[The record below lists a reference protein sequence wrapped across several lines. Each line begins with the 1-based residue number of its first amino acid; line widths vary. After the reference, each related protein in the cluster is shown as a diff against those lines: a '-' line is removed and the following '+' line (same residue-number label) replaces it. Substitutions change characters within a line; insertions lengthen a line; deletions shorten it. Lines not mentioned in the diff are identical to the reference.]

1 MSFISNKD
9 NYKVWVFAPYL
20 DTDDSKLKNYYDY
33 TQSISEF
40 EKVFSDLSCEW
51 EWANITL
58 QNLSSQVSRVK
69 HSGPKQNIVFNL
81 CDGDEINGAPG
92 LSVIH
97 ALKANQIPFT
107 GAEAYFYEITTS
119 KITMKEAFD
128 RLGVSTA
135 KWQKL
140 NGHFDSKLFE
150 KIGSPAILK
159 PAVSAGSMG
168 ITSMNVVSN
177 ETEYTQSIN
186 KIKIGYNGWKVDEAG
201 LLAEQFILGREF
213 TVLMVGSYNRPE
225 AIKIY
230 TPIELVF
237 HSALPE
243 TEKFLSFDRLWATYE
258 EESEMPNGEDPYD
271 YVPVTDETLLNRIQK
286 LSLDAFHS
294 VKGTGYGRLDL
305 RMDTKTNTLFVLE
318 VNAQCGLSDDENT
331 TSIGGILKYSKKTFT
346 DLVSEILDDALLRT
360 NPTPL

>member
-1 MSFISNKD
+1 MSFTQNKD
-9 NYKVWVFAPYL
+9 KYKVWVFAPYL
-20 DTDDSKLKNYYDY
+20 ETDDPKLKNYYDY

-40 EKVFSDLSCEW
+40 TNVFTELDCEW
-51 EWANITL
+51 EWVNITL
-58 QNLSSQVSRVK
+58 QNLSSQVERVK
-69 HSGPKQNIVFNL
+69 HSGPKRNIVFNL

-97 ALKANQIPFT
+97 ALKAKNIPFT
-107 GAEAYFYEITTS
+107 GAEPYFYEITTS

-128 RLGVSTA
+128 KHQVSTA

-140 NGHFDSKLFE
+140 NGHFDTNLFE
-150 KIGSPAILK
+150 KIGTPAILK

-168 ITSMNVVSN
+168 ISSVNVVSN
-177 ETEYTQSIN
+177 EAEYTKSIN
-186 KIKIGYNGWKVDEAG
+186 KIKAGYSGWKVDESG

-237 HSALPE
+237 HSDLPE
-243 TEKFLSFDRLWATYE
+243 KEKFLSFDRLWATYE
-258 EESEMPNGEDPYD
+258 EEPELPNGEDPYD
-271 YVPVTDETLLNRIQK
+271 YSLVTEPNLLRRLQK
-286 LSLDAFHS
+286 LCLDAFLS

-318 VNAQCGLSDDENT
+318 VNAQCGLSEDENT
-331 TSIGGILKYSKKTFT
+331 TSIGGILKHSKKTFT
-346 DLVSEILDDALLRT
+346 DLVSEILDDALIRT
-360 NPTPL
+360 NPITL